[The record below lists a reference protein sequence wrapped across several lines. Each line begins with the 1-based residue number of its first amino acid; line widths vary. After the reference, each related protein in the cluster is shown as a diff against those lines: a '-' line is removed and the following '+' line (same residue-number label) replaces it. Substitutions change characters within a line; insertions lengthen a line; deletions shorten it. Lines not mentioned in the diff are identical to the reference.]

1 MDKHFGF
8 KDSTKK
14 MRNLK
19 PAALT
24 HLLEAARTLT
34 DFSEM
39 MDLLL
44 KFAQWKPSRKNKQM
58 QPEHS
63 R

>member
-8 KDSTKK
+8 RESTKK
-14 MRNLK
+14 IRNLK

-24 HLLEAARTLT
+24 HLLEAASTLP

-44 KFAQWKPSRKNKQM
+44 KFAQWKPSRKSKQI